1 MVLTRSS
8 YNKEDRTH
16 EYFFIIDNSG
26 SMNKYKTF
34 ECVEQQ
40 ISELSRTHSKCI
52 INVTSINHDIK
63 KIMTRQNCNDVHKIP
78 VKYTRN
84 HGISCFYDN
93 IMEYL
98 QDITSMSDDSKTSH
112 IHIYSDMDDNGSIM
126 YNQSE
131 VTNFLKCLPLNWE
144 HNFKVLR

>member
-8 YNKEDRTH
+8 YNKEDRAH
-16 EYFFIIDNSG
+16 EHFFIIDNSG

-40 ISELSRTHSKCI
+40 ISYLRKTQPQCI

-63 KIMTRQNCNDVHKIP
+63 KIITRQSCNDVYKIS
-78 VKYTRN
+78 VKDKRN

-98 QDITSMSDDSKTSH
+98 NDITSMSDDSKTSH

-126 YNQSE
+126 YNKSE

-144 HNFKVLR
+144 HKFNILR

>member
-8 YNKEDRTH
+8 YNKTGRTH

-34 ECVEQQ
+34 ERVEQH
-40 ISELSRTHSKCI
+40 ISELRRTYPQSV
-52 INVTSINHDIK
+52 INVTTINHDIK
-63 KIMTRQNCNDVHKIP
+63 KIMSRQKCNDVYKIP
-78 VKYTRN
+78 TKDTRN

-98 QDITSMSDDSKTSH
+98 KDITNMSDDMTTSH

-144 HNFKVLR
+144 HKFNSLR

>member
-1 MVLTRSS
+1 MVLTRSL
-8 YNKEDRTH
+8 YNKTGRTH
-16 EYFFIIDNSG
+16 EHFFIIDNSG

-34 ECVEQQ
+34 ECVEQS
-40 ISELSRTHSKCI
+40 ILELRRTEPQCI
-52 INVTSINHDIK
+52 INVVTINHDIK
-63 KIMTRQNCNDVHKIP
+63 KIMTRQKCDDVYKIP
-78 VKYTRN
+78 IKYTRN

-98 QDITSMSDDSKTSH
+98 KDITSMSDDMTTSH
-112 IHIYSDMDDNGSIM
+112 IHIYTDMDDNGSIM

-144 HNFKVLR
+144 HKFKVLR